1 MLRSALLRSAALLL
15 ATSFVGP
22 LPIEASAA
30 PTAQSGARP
39 GAPLGELPAAL
50 ARRPEDLPR
59 ADADRWSR
67 FFDPAA
73 QAEIGRS
80 LAPGTLDGMTFAQS
94 AYGQGLFVPALETLH
109 QVLEREP
116 DFPPAWLVAGA
127 TYWRLRRY
135 GDAVHAYGRF
145 LAVAP
150 SQVARTHG
158 MGHALY
164 GLGRYA
170 DARAHYQRVL
180 AEVSD
185 RAEIWRGLALA
196 ELRLGN
202 GEAALGHLD
211 RVLELSPG
219 DGDALAWRAETLLEL
234 ERFDDA
240 LVEAERAAAVA
251 PGDPRPRWIAMECLF
266 ALGRDEAAAGA
277 RAHWRRLDGFASQ
290 RRAIETRLLLEP
302 RQPLLA
308 RQLVQNAID
317 VGDRG
322 LVRAALERLRGAGTT
337 ASFQCETSLFALETW
352 LSLGADQ
359 EARVAALD
367 IERRCASDAS
377 AWQRLALYWS
387 VLGDVD
393 RAAEAQRRYLQL
405 TGKDH

>member
-1 MLRSALLRSAALLL
+1 MLRSALLRSTALLL
-15 ATSFVGP
+15 AASFVAP
-22 LPIEASAA
+22 LASAASAA
-30 PTAQSGARP
+30 PAAQSGARP

-50 ARRPEDLPR
+50 TRRPEDLPR
-59 ADADRWSR
+59 ADADRWAR

-109 QVLEREP
+109 QVLQREP

-135 GDAVHAYGRF
+135 GDAVHAYERF

-150 SQVARTHG
+150 GQVARTHG

-164 GLGRYA
+164 GLGRFA

-196 ELRLGN
+196 ELRLGD

-211 RVLELSPG
+211 RVLELLPG

-234 ERFDDA
+234 ERFDEA
-240 LVEAERAAAVA
+240 LVEAERAAELT

-266 ALGRDEAAAGA
+266 ALGRDEAAAEA
-277 RAHWRRLDGFASQ
+277 RGHWRRLDGFAAQ
-290 RRAIETRLLLEP
+290 RRAIESRLLLEP

-317 VGDRG
+317 VADRG

-337 ASFQCETSLFALETW
+337 ATFQCETSLFALETW

-367 IERRCASDAS
+367 IERRCASEPS

-405 TGKDH
+405 TSKDG

>member
-1 MLRSALLRSAALLL
+1 MLRARVLGCAALVLL
-15 ATSFVGP
+15 AWSLPP
-22 LPIEASAA
+22 LLCAASAA

-50 ARRPEDLPR
+50 TRRPEDLPG
-59 ADADRWSR
+59 AEPERWAR

-80 LAPGTLDGMTFAQS
+80 LAPGTLDGMTFAQA

-109 QVLEREP
+109 QVLTREP

-150 SQVARTHG
+150 NQVARTHG

-164 GLGRYA
+164 GLGRFA
-170 DARAHYQRVL
+170 DAREHYQRVL
-180 AEVSD
+180 AEVTD

-211 RVLELSPG
+211 RVLELSPD
-219 DGDALAWRAETLLEL
+219 DGDALTWRAETLLEL

-240 LVEAERAAAVA
+240 LAEAERAAALA
-251 PGDPRPRWIAMECLF
+251 PGDPRPRWIAMESLF
-266 ALGRDEAAAGA
+266 ALGRDDEAEQ
-277 RAHWRRLDGFASQ
+277 RQSDWRRLDRFASQ
-290 RRAIETRLLLEP
+290 RRAIEARLLLEP

-308 RQLVQNAID
+308 RQLVQNAVD

-337 ASFQCETSLFALETW
+337 ASFHCETSQFALETW

-387 VLGDVD
+387 VLGDAD

-405 TGKDH
+405 TGKGH